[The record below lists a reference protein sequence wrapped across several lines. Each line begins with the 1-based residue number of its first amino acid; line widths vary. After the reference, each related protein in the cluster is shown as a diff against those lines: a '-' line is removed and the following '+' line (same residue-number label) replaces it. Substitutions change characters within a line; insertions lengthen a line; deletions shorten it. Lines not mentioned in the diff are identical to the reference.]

1 MKKIKK
7 WKVNLKNGV
16 LSEEFI
22 RIEANSLD
30 IAQCMDL
37 LNEIVGWIKKHERIM
52 MKDRVW
58 LLEKLAEILEGEK
71 ELKRYS
77 ASSKNLKIENNHL
90 KEEQP

>member
-1 MKKIKK
+1 MEKINPI
-7 WKVNLKNGV
+7 KVNLKNKA
-16 LSEEFI
+16 LSEEAS
-22 RIEANSLD
+22 RIWANSLN

-37 LNEIVGWIKKHERIM
+37 LNETVGWIKKHERIM

-77 ASSKNLKIENNHL
+77 ASSKNLKTENNHL